1 MSAAETFKALVVD
14 RDAEKHQFVEVRELK
29 LADLMEGDVVVRV
42 SHSTVNYKDGLA
54 LTGKLPVVRSFP
66 MIPGID
72 FVGEVVSSENPDF
85 KPGDAVILNGW
96 GVGEGHYGAYAKYAR
111 VKGDWL
117 IKKPKEIS
125 AADTMAIGTAGY
137 TAMLCVI
144 ALERH
149 GIGPKSGSVVVTGA
163 AGGVGSVAV
172 AILKKLGYR
181 VIAVTGRAAEAD
193 YLKSLGAAEIID
205 REELVN
211 PAKLLDKERWVAAI
225 DTVGSNVLANVIAMT
240 QAGGV
245 VAACGNAGG
254 MGLPTS
260 VAPFILRGVSLIGI
274 NSVTQPRAAREEAWA
289 RLVKDLDR
297 DKLEAMMTVI
307 GFDQIRD
314 IAEEIVEGKVRGRVV
329 VEIN

>member
-1 MSAAETFKALVVD
+1 MPEAETFKALVVD
-14 RDAEKHQFVEVRELK
+14 RDADKKQFVETRELT
-29 LADLMEGDVVVRV
+29 LDDLMEGDVVVRV

-54 LTGKLPVVRSFP
+54 ITGKLPVVRRFP

-72 FVGEVVSSENPDF
+72 FVGEVVTSENPDF
-85 KPGDAVILNGW
+85 KPGDEVILNGW

-117 IKKPKEIS
+117 IKKPKAIP

-144 ALERH
+144 ALEKH
-149 GIGPKSGSVVVTGA
+149 GIKPDSGAIVVTGA

-172 AILKKLGYR
+172 ALLKKLGYH

-193 YLKSLGAAEIID
+193 YLKSLGAAEIVD
-205 REELVN
+205 REELVD
-211 PAKLLDKERWVAAI
+211 PAKLLDKERWVGAV

-240 QAGGV
+240 KAGGAI
-245 VAACGNAGG
+245 AACGNAGG

-260 VAPFILRGVSLIGI
+260 VAPFILRGVTLIGI
-274 NSVTQPRAAREEAWA
+274 NSVTQPRKAREEAWA
-289 RLVKDLDR
+289 RLERDLDQK
-297 DKLEAMMTVI
+297 KLEAMTTTI
-307 GFDQIRD
+307 GFDEIRGA
-314 IAEEIVEGKVRGRVV
+314 AEKIVDGQVRGRLV
-329 VEIN
+329 VEIG